1 MRREPTLVG
10 SGANSNMKK
19 QIQCV
24 GIMLIV
30 ACVIMVALSTR
41 SLNDY
46 HSKISFSTKIKFGA
60 DDEATDETVEEKR
73 AQLKRQFSILP
84 KKIYS
89 VIGLESSG
97 TQFVSKIIQDA
108 LQKGP
113 YRSGSFPCCGSLRC
127 SMNCGLWLG
136 KKEYIECLNVQN
148 IANNRKCNET
158 SDVQVQ
164 HFSLP
169 FGSTCDQF
177 PHPPIVDVVLPSQCT
192 RNHKDPTEVQEC
204 NAMSKELWGFEL
216 NGKAMVY
223 PPRYQLDISAQIK
236 YYRSKGVDQVF
247 VIVLRDQ
254 DISFIARGDA
264 HCRDV
269 KLREIEELVGKDLI
283 IDAINTHIL
292 GNEEEHLT
300 RGTLSHWV
308 AKSYEQTKQHRSAR
322 RQLTSLPLKRDNAV
336 VVVSYESLMNLG
348 KTYVQLLYQNLG
360 IDSDLIPHMQN
371 GNTKYLNT
379 TNTMV

>member
-1 MRREPTLVG
+1 
-10 SGANSNMKK
+10 
-19 QIQCV
+19 
-24 GIMLIV
+24 
-30 ACVIMVALSTR
+30 
-41 SLNDY
+41 
-46 HSKISFSTKIKFGA
+46 
-60 DDEATDETVEEKR
+60 
-73 AQLKRQFSILP
+73 
-84 KKIYS
+84 
-89 VIGLESSG
+89 
-97 TQFVSKIIQDA
+97 
-108 LQKGP
+108 
-113 YRSGSFPCCGSLRC
+113 
-127 SMNCGLWLG
+127 
-136 KKEYIECLNVQN
+136 
-148 IANNRKCNET
+148 
-158 SDVQVQ
+158 
-164 HFSLP
+164 
-169 FGSTCDQF
+169 
-177 PHPPIVDVVLPSQCT
+177 
-192 RNHKDPTEVQEC
+192 
-204 NAMSKELWGFEL
+204 MSKELWGFEL

-292 GNEEEHLT
+292 GNVEEHLT